1 MKLVFIRPFL
11 GCSSAHGR
19 QVSSRRSYMIISS
32 WENDELDVDNSL
44 CFNDGELYSSWADE
58 DEIYGSIDGM
68 THISWRRRPHEDGNH
83 A

>member
-1 MKLVFIRPFL
+1 
-11 GCSSAHGR
+11 
-19 QVSSRRSYMIISS
+19 MIISS